1 MIQRTIFSS
10 PGRAWTAVALYTIF
24 LYASLTLAYDIYV
37 RFFDR
42 LGKPFM
48 SSLMIWIYLPVGLA
62 LLAFVIFSLPRRPTA
77 YLSFLLICLALVACL
92 NFLTVPAKRFHF
104 LQYGPLTL
112 LVFDALRFR
121 FTGRPLYL
129 WTFVAVTI
137 IGVGDEALQGILPQR
152 HFGLLDIV
160 VNSTA
165 GSLTLAF
172 IGWVIGEEYYPRG
185 SRVLSQDT

>member
-1 MIQRTIFSS
+1 M
-10 PGRAWTAVALYTIF
+10 
-24 LYASLTLAYDIYV
+24 
-37 RFFDR
+37 
-42 LGKPFM
+42 
-48 SSLMIWIYLPVGLA
+48 
-62 LLAFVIFSLPRRPTA
+62 
-77 YLSFLLICLALVACL
+77 
-92 NFLTVPAKRFHF
+92 
-104 LQYGPLTL
+104 QYGPLTL

-165 GSLTLAF
+165 GLLTLAF